1 MVNYLITNKKNYI
14 VDENEMKTKRILI
27 KNLKISLSLIFNWKN
42 LAKTRSNYQ
51 LFEPMRKTVIK
62 RNDNYQLVRGID
74 DVELEDVDEVVAT
87 NARRRH
93 AAADLVDDLVLGV
106 FYQKTRTNPKWA
118 EKEKASESQSQLN

>member
-1 MVNYLITNKKNYI
+1 
-14 VDENEMKTKRILI
+14 
-27 KNLKISLSLIFNWKN
+27 
-42 LAKTRSNYQ
+42 
-51 LFEPMRKTVIK
+51 MRKTVIK

-106 FYQKTRTNPKWA
+106 FDHKARPNPKWA
-118 EKEKASESQSQLN
+118 EKEKVSESQSQLN